1 MPRRSAAGGVRQADR
16 ARLESVLQD
25 LIAARQLLDQA
36 LKDG

>member
-1 MPRRSAAGGVRQADR
+1 VNVAAGGSRAADR
-16 ARLESVLQD
+16 ARLESVLKD